1 MPPDF
6 NWQEIDTVLLD
17 MDGTLLDLAFDSH
30 FWLKLVPENL
40 SQRRGIPL
48 EQAHKIIHDEYNAVQ
63 HTLNWYCFDY
73 WRERLDLDIYAM
85 TTDIGSRARL
95 RQDTVPFLSGLRQH
109 GLQTILLTNAHPH
122 SLAVKIE
129 HTALDQHL
137 DLLLST
143 HTFGYPKED
152 QRLWQAVTQH
162 TGLNPA
168 RTLFVDDSEAILDA
182 AQTFGIRYCLGVENP
197 DSSCADKTFHRHPAI
212 NDYRKLLPALQ
223 LRCE

>member
-30 FWLKLVPENL
+30 FWLKLVPETL

-168 RTLFVDDSEAILDA
+168 RTLFVDDSEAIL
-182 AQTFGIRYCLGVENP
+182 
-197 DSSCADKTFHRHPAI
+197 
-212 NDYRKLLPALQ
+212 
-223 LRCE
+223 

>member
-1 MPPDF
+1 MEEWSRYAPDF

-30 FWLKLVPENL
+30 FWLKLVPETL

-122 SLAVKIE
+122 SLAVK
-129 HTALDQHL
+129 
-137 DLLLST
+137 LST
-143 HTFGYPKED
+143 PPLTSTLIYCFPPIHLVIRKKINGCGK
-152 QRLWQAVTQH
+152 RLRSIP
-162 TGLNPA
+162 G
-168 RTLFVDDSEAILDA
+168 
-182 AQTFGIRYCLGVENP
+182 
-197 DSSCADKTFHRHPAI
+197 
-212 NDYRKLLPALQ
+212 
-223 LRCE
+223 